1 MFDFYKEKATIL
13 SKLGSFYYKI
23 INKDDKSAK
32 VLSHL
37 AFQTH
42 IIDKLRVFVE
52 LLQGN
57 KVLYD
62 GYNKIIQLKDSDIT
76 CKLYTQEGI
85 FVQELSPGASIS
97 PTSTGYIAKFSV
109 KVPENM
115 FIISLNVGE
124 GQYLFRDVHFKS
136 KFGEIEFTQN
146 PITVVKNMRLF
157 VRYFKYKRRNVM
169 CYPLGLQNVYGNV
182 SHIIDFY
189 KNNQSLRA
197 FRSAIYRS
205 LDFPIV
211 LQDAIIKQ
219 IVDDVYIDNLG
230 NQYNCSY
237 QHNKLSLGDVIR
249 KDQVI
254 VGEDI
259 IKIYLPEDKIPNTL
273 VKFYPFNFSVCGGD
287 RLYMVNKK
295 GNPYT
300 DQWVY
305 NPNVFFVG
313 DGKESY
319 INYVQSSDTAQAN
332 DVIKQKN
339 IRFINSVEFL
349 RDVIAPGRCLII
361 YINKNKLTEYTF
373 NRLKDYIIDNLPI
386 GAVVFFAESID
397 DIDSVNIEWTVD
409 DIDLADPSDL
419 YTQDQN
425 GVELD
430 SLGINTDEGLTVAI
444 RVNWT
449 EVSAAPLLWVST
461 QSGENYPNS
470 VGTIGWKSNA
480 NHAGLF
486 NTSGSSNNATNEFN
500 AQGDSDKQVYIPD
513 YISASLDQNAKNNSL
528 KDKQLV
534 YFITSKNGE
543 SRLYELTNDNS
554 IQLLSVQNNMAQGI
568 VKFLAVGHWDL
579 QTPRQSGNATVSI
592 CKGVLDE
599 IQMLKAAS
607 LLL

>member
-42 IIDKLRVFVE
+42 IIDKLRGFVE
-52 LLQGN
+52 LMQGT

-76 CKLYTQEGI
+76 CKLYTQEG
-85 FVQELSPGASIS
+85 VLVKELSPGSSI
-97 PTSTGYIAKFSV
+97 PANSTEYTAKFIV

-115 FIISLNVGE
+115 FIVSLNVGD

-146 PITVVKNMRLF
+146 PITVVNNMRLF
-157 VRYFKYKRRNVM
+157 VRYYKYKLRNVM
-169 CYPLGLQNVYGNV
+169 CYPLGLQSVYGDV
-182 SHIIDFY
+182 SHIVDFY

-219 IVDDVYIDNLG
+219 IIDDVYIDNLG

-237 QHNKLSLGDVIR
+237 EHKKLSLGDVIR
-249 KDQVI
+249 KDQI
-254 VGEDI
+254 IAGEDI
-259 IKIYLPEDKIPNTL
+259 VKIYLPEDKIPNTL
-273 VKFYPFNFSVCGGD
+273 VKFYPLNSSVCGSN

-295 GNPYT
+295 DNPYT

-305 NPNVFFVG
+305 NPNAFFEG
-313 DGKESY
+313 DSKESY
-319 INYVQSSDTAQAN
+319 ISYVQSSGAAEAN

-339 IRFINSVEFL
+339 IRFINSVEFV
-349 RDVIAPGRCLII
+349 RNVIAPGRCLII

-373 NRLKDYIIDNLPI
+373 NRLKTYIIDNLPI
-386 GAVVFFAESID
+386 GAVVLFAE
-397 DIDSVNIEWTVD
+397 DIEDTDSVDAEWTVD
-409 DIDLADPSDL
+409 AIDLADPSDL

-430 SLGINTDEGLTVAI
+430 SLGINTDEGLTITI

-449 EVSAAPLLWVST
+449 EISAAPLLWVST
-461 QSGENYPNS
+461 QDGESHSNS

-480 NHAGLF
+480 HHAGLF
-486 NTSGSSNNATNEFN
+486 NTSGSSNSATDEFN
-500 AQGDSDKQVYIPD
+500 AYDDQDKQVYIPD
-513 YISASLDQNAKNNSL
+513 FIYDQLSQYAKDASL

-534 YFITSKNGE
+534 YFITSRNGE

-554 IQLLSVQNNMAQGI
+554 IQLLSMQRHMAQGV

-592 CKGVLDE
+592 FRGILNE